1 MKDFIFKTAYKQL
14 EKSTDGKTLSQLVS
28 RYGVLRER
36 SFGVM
41 VLAFLG
47 GVSIY
52 DYYKLHTTVGYPFL
66 IMLLSLVVLLFLYS
80 VYLVFVSVALKDYL
94 LTRLNVPA
102 NDSDSAAAYFKRLY
116 EPSIPSEGKVSSEL
130 KSVPTEE
137 NKEV

>member
-1 MKDFIFKTAYKQL
+1 MKDFIFKIACKQL
-14 EKSTDGKTLSQLVS
+14 VKSTEGKTLSQLVS

-41 VLAFLG
+41 VLALLG

-52 DYYKLHTTVGYPFL
+52 DYYKLHTTAGYPFL

-80 VYLVFVSVALKDYL
+80 VYLVFLSVALKDYL
-94 LTRLNVPA
+94 LTRLNVPV
-102 NDSDSAAAYFKRLY
+102 NDSDSATAYFKRLY

>member
-1 MKDFIFKTAYKQL
+1 MKDFIFKIACKQL
-14 EKSTDGKTLSQLVS
+14 AKSTDGKTLSQLVS

-41 VLAFLG
+41 ILALLG

-52 DYYKLHTTVGYPFL
+52 DYYKLHTTAGYPFL

-94 LTRLNVPA
+94 LTRLNIPV
-102 NDSDSAAAYFKRLY
+102 NDSDSATAYFKRLC
-116 EPSIPSEGKVSSEL
+116 EPLKESQGKVSSEL
-130 KSVPTEE
+130 KSAH
-137 NKEV
+137 KEQKSEV